1 MRAVAKCHGNLS
13 STFRGLNSINPPR
26 CVCVCVS
33 EVLGA
38 WHSASFTH
46 YSSPTSSRE
55 TSTMKH
61 GGGQQRVRL
70 VVNSLSFGS
79 CCTFL
84 AGNAALPLP
93 GGRVVVGV
101 VVWCSISWSRQ
112 TPSTRPDEV
121 RDDEGGG
128 GDDVDGICKTMAGSI
143 SDCAA
148 ASAAA
153 AVASGVV
160 ASIFGASAL

>member
-1 MRAVAKCHGNLS
+1 MATCRALFVA
-13 STFRGLNSINPPR
+13 STQSTPRGV
-26 CVCVCVS
+26 CVCVC

-46 YSSPTSSRE
+46 YCSPTSSRE

-84 AGNAALPLP
+84 AGNVALALPLP

-153 AVASGVV
+153 VASGVA

>member
-1 MRAVAKCHGNLS
+1 
-13 STFRGLNSINPPR
+13 
-26 CVCVCVS
+26 
-33 EVLGA
+33 
-38 WHSASFTH
+38 
-46 YSSPTSSRE
+46 
-55 TSTMKH
+55 MKH

-84 AGNAALPLP
+84 AGNVALPLP
-93 GGRVVVGV
+93 GRRVVVGV

-112 TPSTRPDEV
+112 TPSTRPDEL

-153 AVASGVV
+153 VASGVA